1 MRGKQEITEASAGR
15 DSIEDD
21 ESLSRNEAKKSRR
34 VATAGFIG
42 LTCVLLASVFYNPS
56 QVDANGNYFTVCG
69 FKALTGLPCPGCGL
83 THSFCAIGKGDLR
96 EAFAFN
102 AVGPALYVVSIL
114 VWLRFLFA
122 LAGVKRPVE
131 FFDQRVNHVN
141 VVRLFAIA
149 LGLFGIVRIVY
160 MVIWWPAGVQHSPLM
175 RLMQRILT

>member
-1 MRGKQEITEASAGR
+1 MPGKLEIMEMRADR
-15 DSIEDD
+15 DSVEDD
-21 ESLSRNEAKKSRR
+21 QTVSQNEAKKSRR
-34 VATAGFIG
+34 VATAAFIA
-42 LTCVLLASVFYNPS
+42 LTCVLLASIFYTPS
-56 QVDANGNYFTVCG
+56 KVDANGQYFTVCA

-83 THSFCAIGKGDLR
+83 THSFCAIGKGDWR

-102 AVGPALYVVSIL
+102 AVGPPLFVVSIL

-131 FFDQRVNHVN
+131 FFDRRVNHVK

-149 LGLFGIVRIVY
+149 LGIFGIVRIVY
-160 MVIWWPAGVQHSPLM
+160 LVIWSPGGVQDSPLI